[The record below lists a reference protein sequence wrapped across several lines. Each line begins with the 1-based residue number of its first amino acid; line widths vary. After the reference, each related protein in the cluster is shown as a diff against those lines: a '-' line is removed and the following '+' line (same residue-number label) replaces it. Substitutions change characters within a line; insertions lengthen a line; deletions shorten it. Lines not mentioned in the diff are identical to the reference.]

1 VPAHDDVGDAEHGH
15 RVLDRGSLGARACLA
30 DLPVAVLGHDV
41 ARRTQ
46 LEELARPG
54 AGEQ

>member
-1 VPAHDDVGDAEHGH
+1 VPAHDDVGDAQHGH
-15 RVLDRGSLGARACLA
+15 RVLDRGGLGARR
-30 DLPVAVLGHDV
+30 LPVAVLGHGV

-46 LEELARPG
+46 LEQLARPG